1 MSPTLVLAAI
11 AICLLFEGFF
21 SGSEMAM
28 VAASRLELRSR
39 AEAGHQGA
47 ALVLQLM
54 ERPERVLGTCL
65 IGTNLCVVT
74 SATLATA
81 LAASSGFSEP
91 ALLASLLLTPLVLIL
106 AEMVPKTI
114 YEHHA
119 DLLAPIV
126 ARPLAW
132 AAVVFAPGL
141 WVVEALN
148 RILLRLA
155 KEDPDSPE
163 SGVSREE
170 LVMLMDSEKQGSIDE
185 DEREMIRKVLEF
197 SDISVREAMVPL
209 IEVKAVPKSA
219 TVREVAQ
226 RMVVT
231 GLSRLPV
238 FDGRID
244 NITGV
249 VVHRDLLF
257 ADDLDAAVSTVQR
270 KVPYVPET
278 KNLEGL
284 FTELRQSRQ
293 RFAVVVDEY
302 GGATGIITAEDILEE
317 IVGEIE
323 DEFDRGSIN
332 IQRIDD
338 RRWLCDARAELEQL
352 EEAVDLTLPE
362 GDYETVAGFLLARL
376 GHIPTVGERV
386 VYGGWRL
393 TVSKAT
399 DRVIQEVTLMHL
411 EPGTPR
417 PTRPPVSGSR

>member
-1 MSPTLVLAAI
+1 MSPSLVLAAI
-11 AICLLFEGFF
+11 AVCLLLEGFF

-28 VAASRLELRSR
+28 VSASRLGLRNR

-54 ERPERVLGTCL
+54 EKPERVLGTCL

-81 LAASSGFSEP
+81 LAASRGFSQP
-91 ALLASLLLTPLVLIL
+91 ALLSSLLLTPLVLIL
-106 AEMVPKTI
+106 AEMVPKSI
-114 YEHHA
+114 YQHHA

-132 AAVVFAPGL
+132 AAFIFTPGL
-141 WVVEALN
+141 WVVQAMN
-148 RILLRLA
+148 GVMMRLA
-155 KEDPDSPE
+155 REEDGASDA
-163 SGVSREE
+163 GVSREE
-170 LVMLMDSEKQGSIDE
+170 LRMLMDSEKEGSIDD

-209 IEVKAVPKSA
+209 IEIKAVSEDS
-219 TVREVAQ
+219 TVQEVAQ

-231 GLSRLPV
+231 GFSRLPV
-238 FDGRID
+238 YDKRVD

-257 ADDLDAAVSTVQR
+257 ADELDAPVSSVQR

-278 KNLEGL
+278 KSLEEL
-284 FTELRQSRQ
+284 FAELRQGRQ

-323 DEFDRGSIN
+323 DEFDRSTIN
-332 IQRIDD
+332 IQRIDEW
-338 RRWLCDARAELEQL
+338 RWLCDGRAELEHL
-352 EEAVDLTLPE
+352 EEAVGLALPE

-376 GHIPTVGERV
+376 GHIPLVGERV
-386 VYGGWRL
+386 VLAGWRF
-393 TVSKAT
+393 TVAKAT
-399 DRVIQEVTLMHL
+399 DRAIQEVTIARL
-411 EPGTPR
+411 EPGR
-417 PTRPPVSGSR
+417 KG